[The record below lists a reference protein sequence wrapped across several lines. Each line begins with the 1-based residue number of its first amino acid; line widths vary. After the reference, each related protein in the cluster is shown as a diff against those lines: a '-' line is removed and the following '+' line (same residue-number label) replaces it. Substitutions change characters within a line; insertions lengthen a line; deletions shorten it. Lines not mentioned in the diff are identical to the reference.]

1 MRNRTDARDAHSF
14 ALEFSGGF
22 DLRPDHY
29 SLQPLVD
36 DSRNHNGLAAVQ
48 RRAYQSISRRT
59 GHLDIVGEE
68 RADSRRGSLTR
79 DDHLRLT
86 PCLRNNPFCSAIQT
100 ALWRALTELRPN
112 LILSCAAMFGTATK
126 IANKTIDPAVR
137 TSVFIGTSYPSILT
151 FHFLLSSANACLR

>member
-79 DDHLRLT
+79 DDHLRLDAVFAKQS
-86 PCLRNNPFCSAIQT
+86 LLLGNPNRAVESAYRAKAQPH
-100 ALWRALTELRPN
+100 LVLPHCFWRQKQDE
-112 LILSCAAMFGTATK
+112 GEK
-126 IANKTIDPAVR
+126 
-137 TSVFIGTSYPSILT
+137 
-151 FHFLLSSANACLR
+151 